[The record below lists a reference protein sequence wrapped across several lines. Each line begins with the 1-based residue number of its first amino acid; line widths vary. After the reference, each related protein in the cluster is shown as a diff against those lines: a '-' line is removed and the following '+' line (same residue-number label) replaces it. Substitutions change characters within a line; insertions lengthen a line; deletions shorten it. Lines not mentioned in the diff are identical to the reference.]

1 MQTLIDLFNMGTA
14 ILLDPLFQAAYFF
27 FSALMGLGISVW
39 TILGW
44 FLP

>member
-1 MQTLIDLFNMGTA
+1 MDIIGIFDTLTA
-14 ILLDPLFQAAYFF
+14 ILLDPLFRSAYFF